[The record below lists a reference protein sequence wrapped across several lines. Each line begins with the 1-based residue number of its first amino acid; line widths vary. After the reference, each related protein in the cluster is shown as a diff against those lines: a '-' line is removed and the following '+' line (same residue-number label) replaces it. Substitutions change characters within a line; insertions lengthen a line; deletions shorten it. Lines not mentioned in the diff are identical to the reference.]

1 MVLRPSEVPWFVV
14 VKGEVVRK
22 VNVEIELSITIKVW
36 GMHAEVDL
44 LSVVEE
50 VGEGE
55 IKLCAFS
62 SSIPTF

>member
-14 VKGEVVRK
+14 VKGEAVRK

-50 VGEGE
+50 VGGGE
-55 IKLCAFS
+55 MKL
-62 SSIPTF
+62 